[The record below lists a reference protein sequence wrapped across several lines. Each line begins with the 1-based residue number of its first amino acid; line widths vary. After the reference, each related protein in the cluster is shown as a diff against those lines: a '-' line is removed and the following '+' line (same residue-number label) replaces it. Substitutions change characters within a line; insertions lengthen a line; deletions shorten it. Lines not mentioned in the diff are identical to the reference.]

1 MNLLRPWLRRP
12 QAVEGAGMRGV
23 IWLVLLFTAAVV
35 SATVLGRNDGL
46 VSIYQGAWRIDLSL
60 NLFLLLLLA
69 AVVLV
74 FVAFQAVSGLLA
86 LPTRAQTWRE
96 LKRERAA
103 HAALREALTELFAA
117 RYARAQRAADQALL
131 LQSHVP
137 ELSREAQFTALAQ
150 LIAASSLHQLQD
162 RAGRESRLAGA
173 LVSGR
178 QAGGSS
184 ADGAQLLA
192 AQWALDDRDA
202 ERSLTLL
209 GALPPGVAR
218 RTQALRVKLSA
229 TRQLR
234 KPLEALQT
242 ARLLAK
248 HQGFSVLAAK
258 ALLRSLAI
266 EALEQSLDEEQLRRT
281 WAALDAANRK
291 DAFVVAR
298 AARRAKTLGQLSLAR
313 EWLQPLWDQMP
324 RQDAESRQE
333 LALALVDCAQ
343 GLGSDWLPRVE
354 AALAAHGHDAALL
367 AAAGAAFEQRQL
379 WGKAK
384 RPLEQTAASD
394 ALPKSVRRQALR
406 SLASIAR
413 SEGDEV
419 KAATMERRAAFLE

>member
-1 MNLLRPWLRRP
+1 
-12 QAVEGAGMRGV
+12 MRGV
-23 IWLVLLFTAAVV
+23 IWLILLFTVAVV
-35 SATVLGRNDGL
+35 SASVLGPNDGL
-46 VSIYQGAWRIDLSL
+46 VSIYQGAWRVDLSL
-60 NLFLLLLLA
+60 NLFLLLLVA
-69 AVVLV
+69 AVVLT
-74 FVAFQAVSGLLA
+74 FVAFQAISGLLA
-86 LPTRAQTWRE
+86 LPTRAQAWRE
-96 LKRERAA
+96 QKRERAA

-137 ELSREAQFTALAQ
+137 ELAREPQFTTLAQ

-162 RAGRESRLAGA
+162 RLGRESRLASA
-173 LVSGR
+173 LASGR

-202 ERSLTLL
+202 ERSLALL
-209 GALPPGVAR
+209 SALPPGVAR
-218 RTQALRVKLSA
+218 RTQALRLKLSA
-229 TRQLR
+229 TRQQR
-234 KPLEALQT
+234 KPLDALQT

-248 HQGFSVLAAK
+248 HQGFSALAAK

-298 AARRAKTLGQLSLAR
+298 AARRAKALGQVSLGR
-313 EWLQPLWDQMP
+313 DWLQPLWEQMP
-324 RQDAESRQE
+324 RQDAESRHE

-354 AALAAHGHDAALL
+354 AALSAHGHDAALL

-413 SEGDEV
+413 SEGDED
-419 KAATMERRAAFLE
+419 KAVALERRAAFLE

>member
-1 MNLLRPWLRRP
+1 
-12 QAVEGAGMRGV
+12 MRGV

-35 SATVLGRNDGL
+35 SASVLGPNDGL
-46 VSIYQGAWRIDLSL
+46 VSIYQGAWRVDLSL

-69 AVVLV
+69 AVVLT
-74 FVAFQAVSGLLA
+74 FVAFQAVTGLLA
-86 LPTRAQTWRE
+86 LPTRAQAWRE
-96 LKRERAA
+96 QKRERAA

-137 ELSREAQFTALAQ
+137 ELTQDAQFATLSH

-162 RAGRESRLAGA
+162 RTGRDSRLASA
-173 LVSGR
+173 LESGR

-202 ERSLTLL
+202 ERSLALL
-209 GALPPGVAR
+209 SALPPGVAR

-229 TRQLR
+229 TRQQR

-248 HQGFSVLAAK
+248 HQGFSALAAK

-298 AARRAKTLGQLSLAR
+298 AARRAKALGQLGLAR

-333 LALALVDCAQ
+333 LALALVECAQ

-384 RPLEQTAASD
+384 RPLEQTAASE

-413 SEGDEV
+413 SEGDED
-419 KAATMERRAAFLE
+419 KAASMERRAAFLE